1 MNHNESYKVLVSK
14 IIEIAEIQGFTVYH
28 EKKGSETEFSFSQF
42 TERGQDFSFSISMD
56 NQDFVTFLTELS
68 DYYEGYDP
76 EAEIMLWLDNDGH
89 GKNGAPFHMRDVLSD
104 MEDCEKMIGQLFDAL
119 QSAYLNNEI
128 A

>member
-1 MNHNESYKVLVSK
+1 
-14 IIEIAEIQGFTVYH
+14 
-28 EKKGSETEFSFSQF
+28 
-42 TERGQDFSFSISMD
+42 MD

-76 EAEIMLWLDNDGH
+76 EAETMLWLDNDGH